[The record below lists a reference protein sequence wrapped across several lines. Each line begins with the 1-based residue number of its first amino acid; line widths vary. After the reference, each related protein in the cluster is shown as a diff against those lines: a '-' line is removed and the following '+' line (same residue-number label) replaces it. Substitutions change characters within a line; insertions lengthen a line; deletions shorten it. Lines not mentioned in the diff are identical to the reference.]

1 MSDESLA
8 IVHAIHEQLPRG
20 ESAAN
25 LGLLHPDIEYVNPE
39 GAVEPGTRHGIAAYE
54 DALRGMHEALDDVR
68 IEVRRTVAVGDR
80 VVVLAAFSA
89 RGRLS
94 GVERKHEDGY
104 VWTIR
109 NGKAVRFEWFND
121 PAKALKVVGLEE

>member
-1 MSDESLA
+1 MS
-8 IVHAIHEQLPRG
+8 
-20 ESAAN
+20 
-25 LGLLHPDIEYVNPE
+25 
-39 GAVEPGTRHGIAAYE
+39 TRQGF
-54 DALRGMHEALDDVR
+54 ALRGMHEALDDVR

-109 NGKAVRFEWFND
+109 DGKAVRFEWFND